1 MALLPAA
8 PSPCYSPILAAFRP
22 CPLSPVESLR
32 AQLQLGLVP
41 DLLYCEVSAL
51 RACRSPSCCL
61 VSRLLL
67 LCARALLLASLLASL
82 SMDERSFRRCS
93 SCRAALFLVV
103 RPCVLQ
109 WMFVEPLRHV
119 LFFARASYLLAARE
133 AIFSSSSRR
142 RLRRLASS
150 RRGCSSIY
158 VTPCVV
164 VVPRVSKKS
173 QASGEDGAS
182 SVIFI
187 ECATKKFV

>member
-109 WMFVEPLRHV
+109 WMFVESPASRPV
-119 LFFARASYLLAARE
+119 LCVRKLSVGRARSYLFVVIA
-133 AIFSSSSRR
+133 SSTPSVSVVASRVQLYIRHPLCRR
-142 RLRRLASS
+142 RSTRQQE
-150 RRGCSSIY
+150 I
-158 VTPCVV
+158 
-164 VVPRVSKKS
+164 
-173 QASGEDGAS
+173 S
-182 SVIFI
+182 SVG
-187 ECATKKFV
+187 